1 MARSG
6 GCAVEGSG
14 VPQKRKYTGAQRAAL
29 IVNTRSRTGEK
40 AFFRALD
47 LLHSLGV
54 PLGATYALRDPA
66 RLPETV
72 RQAVA
77 EGYDLIILGGGDGS
91 VSSVVDFL
99 VESEAVLGLL
109 PLGTANDFARTLGI
123 PTDLEKACE
132 TIARGTVVDVDL
144 GLAGENYYVN
154 VASIGLSVTA
164 TQSLSP
170 RMKRATGA
178 LAYPLAAIKAF
189 LSHETFSATFTFPD
203 DDYPPVTFE
212 RLLQVAVGNG
222 RFYGG
227 GMAVA
232 PDAGI
237 DDRTLDVYVIEM
249 GRPRDL
255 IGVARY
261 LKSGDFIR
269 GEGVHY
275 YSTTKVRIETDHQL
289 PINVDGE
296 LVDQTPELF
305 SLAPEALNVLV
316 PEGSA
321 AALQDA
327 LERT

>member
-1 MARSG
+1 
-6 GCAVEGSG
+6 
-14 VPQKRKYTGAQRAAL
+14 L

-47 LLHSLGV
+47 LLHSLDV

-99 VESEAVLGLL
+99 VGSEAVLGLL

-189 LSHETFSATFTFPD
+189 LSQEPFSATLTFPD
-203 DDYPPVTFE
+203 GDYPPVTCE

-269 GEGVHY
+269 REGVHY
-275 YSTTKVRIETDHQL
+275 YSTTKVRVETDPPL
-289 PINVDGE
+289 RINVDGE

-321 AALQDA
+321 AAMQDA
-327 LERT
+327 LERP

>member
-1 MARSG
+1 MENNGTHPPGTDAPR
-6 GCAVEGSG
+6 EKGS
-14 VPQKRKYTGAQRAAL
+14 RAQRAVL

-47 LLHSLGV
+47 LLYSLDV
-54 PLGATYALRDPA
+54 PLVATYALRDPA
-66 RLPETV
+66 RLSETV
-72 RQAVA
+72 QQAVA

-99 VESEAVLGLL
+99 VGSEAVLGLL

-123 PTDLEKACE
+123 PADLERACE
-132 TIARGTVVDVDL
+132 TVARGTVVDVDL
-144 GLAGENYYVN
+144 GLTGENYYVN
-154 VASIGLSVTA
+154 VASVGLGAEVTRA
-164 TQSLSP
+164 LSP
-170 RMKRATGA
+170 QMKRAAGA

-189 LSHETFSATFTFPD
+189 LSHKPFSATLTFPEGD
-203 DDYPPVTFE
+203 HPPAAFE

-227 GMAVA
+227 GLAVA

-237 DDRTLDVYVIEM
+237 DDRTLDVYIIEL

-261 LKSGDFIR
+261 LRSGDFIR
-269 GEGVHY
+269 REGVHY
-275 YSTTKVRIETDHQL
+275 YGTTKVRIETDPPL
-289 PINVDGE
+289 RINIDGE
-296 LVDQTPELF
+296 LVNQTPEVF

-321 AALQDA
+321 AALQDG
-327 LERT
+327 LERP

>member
-1 MARSG
+1 MESN
-6 GCAVEGSG
+6 G
-14 VPQKRKYTGAQRAAL
+14 VSRKRKHSGAQRAAL

-47 LLHSLGV
+47 LLHSLDV

-72 RQAVA
+72 RQTVA

-99 VESEAVLGLL
+99 VESEALLGLL

-123 PTDLEKACE
+123 PTELNKACM
-132 TIARGTVVDVDL
+132 TIVRGTVVDVDL
-144 GLAGENYYVN
+144 GLAGGNYYVN

-164 TQSLSP
+164 TKSLTP

-189 LSHETFSATFTFPD
+189 LSHEPFSATLTFPD
-203 DDYPPVTFE
+203 GDYPPVTFE

-237 DDRTLDVYVIEM
+237 DDRTLDVYAIEM

-269 GEGVHY
+269 REGVHY
-275 YSTTKVRIETDHQL
+275 YSTTKVRVETDPRL

-296 LVDQTPELF
+296 LVDQTPQLF

-321 AALQDA
+321 AAVQDA
-327 LERT
+327 LERP